1 MLSFDSDSDSE
12 DGKSWISLKSLKEA
26 ADIKTLYRKPGHSKL
41 GAQSPN
47 TSVTMECLPHT
58 TTNQS
63 ISFSYLHE
71 QYRTSAEDYF
81 QGVEVPSIKLDTSFG
96 EEPAPSLQ
104 REFDIL
110 KSENSIHRSRSRRKA
125 NEPTARMREE
135 LTEVRAQLQL
145 AQQEI
150 DRLRKEMGKRQQSF
164 AIQLQ
169 ELQEHHEKKQQKIR
183 SELQLVGGVDL
194 AGIREGHRL
203 EVESLKNWYE
213 EKMQDMKVEHEL
225 ELQAKEELC
234 EQTLEN
240 LRTAADEQHQF
251 YETLL
256 SECKQKV
263 ASEFQQTIQEQS
275 VIITE
280 QARTI
285 TELRQHSTL
294 HKPRSPLQSS
304 GKENL
309 SLDSELR
316 TLIKQ
321 INSHLDCAE
330 LGGSDKSLSSSLAD
344 LRSRV
349 SVLAG
354 SR

>member
-26 ADIKTLYRKPGHSKL
+26 ADIKTLYRKPGHIKV

-81 QGVEVPSIKLDTSFG
+81 QGVELPSIKLDTSFG

-110 KSENSIHRSRSRRKA
+110 KSENSIHRSRRKA

-135 LTEVRAQLQL
+135 LAELRTQLQL
-145 AQQEI
+145 AHTEI
-150 DRLRKEMGKRQQSF
+150 DRLRKEMGKRQQAF

-183 SELQLVGGVDL
+183 SELQLLGGVDMT
-194 AGIREGHRL
+194 GIRENQRR
-203 EVESLKNWYE
+203 EIESLKNWYE
-213 EKMQDMKVEHEL
+213 EKMEDMRVEHEL
-225 ELQAKEELC
+225 ELQAKEEEC
-234 EQTLEN
+234 EETLEN
-240 LRTAADEQHQF
+240 LRTAAGEQKHF
-251 YETLL
+251 YEAMLE
-256 SECKQKV
+256 ECKLQ
-263 ASEFQQTIQEQS
+263 ASSDLQQTIQEQS
-275 VIITE
+275 AVIAE

-285 TELRQHSTL
+285 TELRHLSSL
-294 HKPRSPLQSS
+294 RKSRSPLLSS
-304 GKENL
+304 NKENL
-309 SLDSELR
+309 SFDSELR
-316 TLIKQ
+316 GLIKQ

-344 LRSRV
+344 LRNRM

-354 SR
+354 AR

>member
-26 ADIKTLYRKPGHSKL
+26 ADIKTLYRKPGHSKV

-81 QGVEVPSIKLDTSFG
+81 QGVELPSIKLDTSFG

-110 KSENSIHRSRSRRKA
+110 KSENSIHRSRRKA
-125 NEPTARMREE
+125 NNEPTARMREE
-135 LTEVRAQLQL
+135 LAELRAQLQL

-150 DRLRKEMGKRQQSF
+150 DRLRKEMGKRQQAY

-183 SELQLVGGVDL
+183 SELQLLGGVDTT
-194 AGIREGHRL
+194 AMQRREI
-203 EVESLKNWYE
+203 ESLKNWYE
-213 EKMQDMKVEHEL
+213 EKMEDMRVEHEL
-225 ELQAKEELC
+225 ELQAKEEQC
-234 EQTLEN
+234 EETLEN
-240 LRTAADEQHQF
+240 LRTAADEQKHF
-251 YETLL
+251 YETML
-256 SECKQKV
+256 EHCKLQ
-263 ASEFQQTIQEQS
+263 ASPDLQQTITEQAA
-275 VIITE
+275 IISE

-285 TELRQHSTL
+285 TELRHLSSL
-294 HKPRSPLQSS
+294 RKSRSPLHSS
-304 GKENL
+304 NKENL
-309 SLDSELR
+309 SFDSELR
-316 TLIKQ
+316 GMIKQ

-344 LRSRV
+344 LRNRM
-349 SVLAG
+349 SVLTGA
-354 SR
+354 R